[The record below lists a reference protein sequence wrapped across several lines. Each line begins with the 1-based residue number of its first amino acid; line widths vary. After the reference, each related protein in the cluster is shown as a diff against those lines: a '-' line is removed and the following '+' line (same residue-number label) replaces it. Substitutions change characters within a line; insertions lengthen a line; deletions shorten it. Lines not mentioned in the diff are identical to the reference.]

1 MTKKQQSKLKSLIF
15 LKKYK
20 DHDVFTGVGER
31 NKVRKK
37 NSHQQ
42 YTNYIWSTCFAC
54 NKKGD
59 REEST
64 KMMEEIFWSL
74 KTVACVAQSVWQFQH
89 ANACSACA
97 SSFLIKQLLF

>member
-37 NSHQQ
+37 
-42 YTNYIWSTCFAC
+42 
-54 NKKGD
+54 K
-59 REEST
+59 
-64 KMMEEIFWSL
+64 
-74 KTVACVAQSVWQFQH
+74 
-89 ANACSACA
+89 
-97 SSFLIKQLLF
+97 